1 MKTTYKNLILNAP
14 FGYLSI
20 KAQLSNKGDII
31 DFKILESNT
40 KFQKTINMDENT
52 LFQKKLSS
60 LSPDFFEKIFIF
72 AKEIALNGGQAET
85 EYFCPKILKHYR
97 VQIFSQEK
105 YIVNFTFIDISKI
118 KIAESKIIK
127 NHVNYEKLLES
138 SHVGILVIQKDR
150 FIYANPIAQTITEH
164 TMDELLHKKI
174 NELIITEEK
183 EFDEYFD
190 EKKVE
195 YVKPYF
201 VGVKVRDNKTKWL
214 EISAT
219 DIEWNQKKSVLL
231 FLTDI
236 TKKKESEDALIKSE
250 HRKNSIIKSMDDTL
264 IILDLNLVFKEFYTP
279 NIKKLFMNPGDF
291 LGKSFTKINF
301 PKPAFSILYKALLEI
316 IKTKE
321 PQNVEYFLK
330 AENNIIWFNA
340 SITLVEDTNTEILV
354 VIRNINKI
362 KEIEKEIYLERD
374 LFSKG
379 PVATFLWKNCP
390 NWPIVRVSENIKAIL
405 GYDNKELVGKEYNS
419 LIHPEDLEKVNLEV
433 FKNIDKNINSFEQS
447 YRLRNAD
454 GKYRWFYDFTKVIR
468 DKNNQ
473 VIEIRG
479 YIFNQ
484 NHMKDIEF
492 QLEKERKR
500 LENIIDSNNIGTWEW
515 NVQTG
520 ETIFNERWAE
530 IVGYTLDELKPIN
543 IDTWLKLIHP
553 EDVEKSTNTLNA
565 HFRGESNQ
573 YECEVRMKH
582 KKGNWVW
589 VLDKGKVLSFTPKGE
604 ALIMFG
610 THTDITERKAFERK
624 IIEISIRDPLTNIY
638 NRRHIFSRLN
648 EIKAKYERD
657 RVDFSIA
664 ILDIDYFKRVND
676 NFGHLAGDFVLQ
688 EFTKVL
694 SKNIRPFDLLGRFGG
709 EEFIIIM
716 LNCKKDTAS
725 LRIEDILKIIRNTN
739 FIYKNQ
745 RINFTFSAGISDS
758 SDREFENLS
767 LDRLIDNS
775 DKKLYLAKHLGRNR
789 VVTELNED

>member
-1 MKTTYKNLILNAP
+1 MENTYKKLILNAP

-31 DFKILESNT
+31 DFKVIEANL
-40 KFQKTINMDENT
+40 KFQEIINMDQKA

-60 LSPDFFEKIFIF
+60 LSQDFFEKIFNLS
-72 AKEIALNGGQAET
+72 KDIALNGGQAET
-85 EYFCPKILKHYR
+85 EYFWPKCLKYYR
-97 VQIFSQEK
+97 IQIFSEEK

-118 KIAESKIIK
+118 KIAENTLIK
-127 NHVNYEKLLES
+127 NHINYEKLLES
-138 SHVGILVIQKDR
+138 SHVGVLVIQKDR

-201 VGVKVRDNKTKWL
+201 VGLKVRDNKTKWL

-362 KEIEKEIYLERD
+362 KEIE
-374 LFSKG
+374 
-379 PVATFLWKNCP
+379 
-390 NWPIVRVSENIKAIL
+390 
-405 GYDNKELVGKEYNS
+405 
-419 LIHPEDLEKVNLEV
+419 
-433 FKNIDKNINSFEQS
+433 
-447 YRLRNAD
+447 
-454 GKYRWFYDFTKVIR
+454 
-468 DKNNQ
+468 
-473 VIEIRG
+473 
-479 YIFNQ
+479 
-484 NHMKDIEF
+484 F

-543 IDTWLKLIHP
+543 IDTWLKFIHP

-589 VLDKGKVLSFTPKGE
+589 VLDKGKALSFTPKGE

-610 THTDITERKAFERK
+610 THTDITERKAFERE

-657 RVDFSIA
+657 KMDFSIA

-676 NFGHLAGDFVLQ
+676 NCGHLAGDFVLQ
-688 EFTKVL
+688 EFTKIIG
-694 SKNIRPFDLLGRFGG
+694 KNIRPFDLLGRFGG

-716 LNCKKDTAS
+716 LNCQKDTAS

-739 FIYKNQ
+739 FIYRNQ

-758 SDREFENLS
+758 CDKEFENLN
-767 LDRLIDNS
+767 LDRFIDS
-775 DKKLYLAKHLGRNR
+775 ADKKLYLAKKLGRNR
-789 VVTELNED
+789 IVIELEE

>member
-1 MKTTYKNLILNAP
+1 MENTYKKLILNAP

-31 DFKILESNT
+31 DFKVIEANL
-40 KFQKTINMDENT
+40 KFQEIINMDQKA

-60 LSPDFFEKIFIF
+60 LSQDFFEKIFNLS
-72 AKEIALNGGQAET
+72 KDIALNGGQAET
-85 EYFCPKILKHYR
+85 EYFWPKCLKYYR
-97 VQIFSQEK
+97 IQIFSEEK

-118 KIAESKIIK
+118 KIAENTLIK
-127 NHVNYEKLLES
+127 NHINYEKLLES

-201 VGVKVRDNKTKWL
+201 VGLKVRDNKTKWL

-362 KEIEKEIYLERD
+362 KEIE
-374 LFSKG
+374 
-379 PVATFLWKNCP
+379 
-390 NWPIVRVSENIKAIL
+390 
-405 GYDNKELVGKEYNS
+405 
-419 LIHPEDLEKVNLEV
+419 
-433 FKNIDKNINSFEQS
+433 
-447 YRLRNAD
+447 
-454 GKYRWFYDFTKVIR
+454 
-468 DKNNQ
+468 
-473 VIEIRG
+473 
-479 YIFNQ
+479 
-484 NHMKDIEF
+484 F

-543 IDTWLKLIHP
+543 IDTWLKFIHP

-589 VLDKGKVLSFTPKGE
+589 VLDKGKALSFTPKGE

-610 THTDITERKAFERK
+610 THTDITERKAFERE

-657 RVDFSIA
+657 KMDFSIA

-676 NFGHLAGDFVLQ
+676 NCGHLAGDFVLQ
-688 EFTKVL
+688 EFTKIIG
-694 SKNIRPFDLLGRFGG
+694 KNIRPFDLLGRFGG

-716 LNCKKDTAS
+716 LNCQKDTAS

-739 FIYKNQ
+739 FIYRNQ

-758 SDREFENLS
+758 CDKEFENLN
-767 LDRLIDNS
+767 LDRLIDS
-775 DKKLYLAKHLGRNR
+775 ADKKLYLAKKLGRNR
-789 VVTELNED
+789 IVIELEE

>member
-1 MKTTYKNLILNAP
+1 MENTYKKLILNAP

-31 DFKILESNT
+31 DFKVIEANL
-40 KFQKTINMDENT
+40 KFQKTINMDQKA

-60 LSPDFFEKIFIF
+60 LSQDFFEKIFNLS
-72 AKEIALNGGQAET
+72 KDIALNGGQAET
-85 EYFCPKILKHYR
+85 EYFWPKFLKYYR
-97 VQIFSQEK
+97 IQIFSEEK

-118 KIAESKIIK
+118 KIAENTLIK
-127 NHVNYEKLLES
+127 NHINYEKLLES

-201 VGVKVRDNKTKWL
+201 VGLKVRDNKTKWL

-354 VIRNINKI
+354 VIRNINKF
-362 KEIEKEIYLERD
+362 KE
-374 LFSKG
+374 
-379 PVATFLWKNCP
+379 
-390 NWPIVRVSENIKAIL
+390 
-405 GYDNKELVGKEYNS
+405 
-419 LIHPEDLEKVNLEV
+419 
-433 FKNIDKNINSFEQS
+433 
-447 YRLRNAD
+447 
-454 GKYRWFYDFTKVIR
+454 
-468 DKNNQ
+468 
-473 VIEIRG
+473 
-479 YIFNQ
+479 
-484 NHMKDIEF
+484 IEF

-589 VLDKGKVLSFTPKGE
+589 VLDKGKALSFTPKGE

-610 THTDITERKAFERK
+610 THTDITERKAFERE

-657 RVDFSIA
+657 KMDFSIA

-688 EFTKVL
+688 EFTKIL
-694 SKNIRPFDLLGRFGG
+694 GKNIRPFDLLGRFGG

-716 LNCKKDTAS
+716 LNCQKDTAS

-739 FIYKNQ
+739 FIYRNQ

-758 SDREFENLS
+758 CDKEFENLN
-767 LDRLIDNS
+767 LDRLIDS
-775 DKKLYLAKHLGRNR
+775 ADKKLYLAKKLGRNR
-789 VVTELNED
+789 IVIELEE

>member
-1 MKTTYKNLILNAP
+1 MKNTYKKLILNAP

-31 DFKILESNT
+31 DFKVIEANL
-40 KFQKTINMDENT
+40 KFQETINMDQKA

-60 LSPDFFEKIFIF
+60 LSQDFFEKIFNLS
-72 AKEIALNGGQAET
+72 KDIALNGGQAET
-85 EYFCPKILKHYR
+85 EYFWPKFLKYYR
-97 VQIFSQEK
+97 IQIFSEEK

-118 KIAESKIIK
+118 KIAENTLIK
-127 NHVNYEKLLES
+127 NHINYEKLLES
-138 SHVGILVIQKDR
+138 SHVGVLVIQKDR

-201 VGVKVRDNKTKWL
+201 VGLKVRDNKTKWL

-340 SITLVEDTNTEILV
+340 SITLIEDTNTEILV

-362 KEIEKEIYLERD
+362 KE
-374 LFSKG
+374 
-379 PVATFLWKNCP
+379 
-390 NWPIVRVSENIKAIL
+390 
-405 GYDNKELVGKEYNS
+405 
-419 LIHPEDLEKVNLEV
+419 
-433 FKNIDKNINSFEQS
+433 
-447 YRLRNAD
+447 
-454 GKYRWFYDFTKVIR
+454 
-468 DKNNQ
+468 
-473 VIEIRG
+473 
-479 YIFNQ
+479 
-484 NHMKDIEF
+484 IEF

-589 VLDKGKVLSFTPKGE
+589 VLDKGKALSFTPKGE

-610 THTDITERKAFERK
+610 THTDITERKAFERE

-657 RVDFSIA
+657 KMDFSIA

-688 EFTKVL
+688 EFTKIL
-694 SKNIRPFDLLGRFGG
+694 GKNIRPFDLLGRFGG

-716 LNCKKDTAS
+716 LNCQKDTAS

-739 FIYKNQ
+739 FIYRNQ

-758 SDREFENLS
+758 CDKEFENLN
-767 LDRLIDNS
+767 LDRLIDS
-775 DKKLYLAKHLGRNR
+775 ADKKLYLAKKLGRNR
-789 VVTELNED
+789 IVIELEE

>member
-1 MKTTYKNLILNAP
+1 MKNTYKKLILNAP

-31 DFKILESNT
+31 DFKVIEANL
-40 KFQKTINMDENT
+40 KFQKTINMDQKA

-60 LSPDFFEKIFIF
+60 LSQDFFEKIFNLS
-72 AKEIALNGGQAET
+72 KDIALNGGQAET
-85 EYFCPKILKHYR
+85 EYLWPKFLKYYR
-97 VQIFSQEK
+97 IQIFSEEK

-118 KIAESKIIK
+118 KIAENTLIK
-127 NHVNYEKLLES
+127 NHINYEKLLES

-201 VGVKVRDNKTKWL
+201 LGLKVRDNKTKWL

-279 NIKKLFMNPGDF
+279 NIKKLFMNPSDF

-354 VIRNINKI
+354 VIRNINKF
-362 KEIEKEIYLERD
+362 KE
-374 LFSKG
+374 
-379 PVATFLWKNCP
+379 
-390 NWPIVRVSENIKAIL
+390 
-405 GYDNKELVGKEYNS
+405 
-419 LIHPEDLEKVNLEV
+419 
-433 FKNIDKNINSFEQS
+433 
-447 YRLRNAD
+447 
-454 GKYRWFYDFTKVIR
+454 
-468 DKNNQ
+468 
-473 VIEIRG
+473 
-479 YIFNQ
+479 
-484 NHMKDIEF
+484 IEF

-520 ETIFNERWAE
+520 ESIFNERWAE

-589 VLDKGKVLSFTPKGE
+589 VLDKGKALSFTPKGE

-657 RVDFSIA
+657 KMNFSIA

-688 EFTKVL
+688 EFTKIL
-694 SKNIRPFDLLGRFGG
+694 GKNIRPFDLLGRFGG

-716 LNCKKDTAS
+716 LNCQKDTAS

-739 FIYKNQ
+739 FIYRNQ

-758 SDREFENLS
+758 CDKEFENLN
-767 LDRLIDNS
+767 LDRLIDS
-775 DKKLYLAKHLGRNR
+775 ADKKLYLAKKLGRNR
-789 VVTELNED
+789 IVIELEE

>member
-1 MKTTYKNLILNAP
+1 MENTYKKLILNAP

-31 DFKILESNT
+31 DFKVIEANL
-40 KFQKTINMDENT
+40 KFQEIINMDQKA

-60 LSPDFFEKIFIF
+60 LSQDFFEKIFNLS
-72 AKEIALNGGQAET
+72 KDIALNGGQAET
-85 EYFCPKILKHYR
+85 EYFWPKFLKYYR
-97 VQIFSQEK
+97 IQIFSEEK

-118 KIAESKIIK
+118 KIAENTLIK
-127 NHVNYEKLLES
+127 NHINYEKLLES
-138 SHVGILVIQKDR
+138 SHVGVLVIQKDR

-201 VGVKVRDNKTKWL
+201 VGLKVRDNKTKWL

-354 VIRNINKI
+354 VIRNINKF
-362 KEIEKEIYLERD
+362 KE
-374 LFSKG
+374 
-379 PVATFLWKNCP
+379 
-390 NWPIVRVSENIKAIL
+390 
-405 GYDNKELVGKEYNS
+405 
-419 LIHPEDLEKVNLEV
+419 
-433 FKNIDKNINSFEQS
+433 
-447 YRLRNAD
+447 
-454 GKYRWFYDFTKVIR
+454 
-468 DKNNQ
+468 
-473 VIEIRG
+473 
-479 YIFNQ
+479 
-484 NHMKDIEF
+484 IEF

-589 VLDKGKVLSFTPKGE
+589 VLDKGKALSFTPKGE

-648 EIKAKYERD
+648 EIKAKYERNKM
-657 RVDFSIA
+657 DFSIA

-688 EFTKVL
+688 EFTKIL
-694 SKNIRPFDLLGRFGG
+694 DKNIRLFDLLGRFGG

-716 LNCKKDTAS
+716 LNCQKDTAS

-739 FIYKNQ
+739 FIYRNQ

-758 SDREFENLS
+758 CDKEFENLN
-767 LDRLIDNS
+767 LDGLIDS
-775 DKKLYLAKHLGRNR
+775 ADKKLYLAKKLGRNR
-789 VVTELNED
+789 IVIELEE

>member
-1 MKTTYKNLILNAP
+1 MENTYKKLILNAP

-31 DFKILESNT
+31 DFKVIEANL
-40 KFQKTINMDENT
+40 KFQKTINMDQKA

-60 LSPDFFEKIFIF
+60 LSQDFFEKIFNLS
-72 AKEIALNGGQAET
+72 KDIALNGGQAET
-85 EYFCPKILKHYR
+85 EYFWPKFLKYYR
-97 VQIFSQEK
+97 IQIFSEEK

-118 KIAESKIIK
+118 KIAENTLIK
-127 NHVNYEKLLES
+127 NHINYEKLLES

-201 VGVKVRDNKTKWL
+201 VGLKVRDNKTKWL

-362 KEIEKEIYLERD
+362 KEIE
-374 LFSKG
+374 
-379 PVATFLWKNCP
+379 
-390 NWPIVRVSENIKAIL
+390 
-405 GYDNKELVGKEYNS
+405 
-419 LIHPEDLEKVNLEV
+419 
-433 FKNIDKNINSFEQS
+433 
-447 YRLRNAD
+447 
-454 GKYRWFYDFTKVIR
+454 
-468 DKNNQ
+468 
-473 VIEIRG
+473 
-479 YIFNQ
+479 
-484 NHMKDIEF
+484 F

-589 VLDKGKVLSFTPKGE
+589 VLDKGKALSFTPKGE

-610 THTDITERKAFERK
+610 THTDITERKAFERE

-657 RVDFSIA
+657 KMNFSIA

-688 EFTKVL
+688 EFTKIL
-694 SKNIRPFDLLGRFGG
+694 GKNIRPFDLLGRFGG

-716 LNCKKDTAS
+716 LNCQKDTAS

-739 FIYKNQ
+739 FIYRNQ

-758 SDREFENLS
+758 CDKNFENLN
-767 LDRLIDNS
+767 LDRLIDS
-775 DKKLYLAKHLGRNR
+775 ADKKLYLAKKLGRNR
-789 VVTELNED
+789 IVIELEE

>member
-1 MKTTYKNLILNAP
+1 MENTYKKLILNAP

-31 DFKILESNT
+31 DFKVIEANL
-40 KFQKTINMDENT
+40 KFQKTINMDQKA

-60 LSPDFFEKIFIF
+60 LSQDFFEKIFNLS
-72 AKEIALNGGQAET
+72 KDIALNGGQAET
-85 EYFCPKILKHYR
+85 EYFWPKFLKYYR
-97 VQIFSQEK
+97 IQIFSEEK

-118 KIAESKIIK
+118 KIAENTLIK
-127 NHVNYEKLLES
+127 NHINYEKLLES
-138 SHVGILVIQKDR
+138 SHVGVLVIQKDR

-201 VGVKVRDNKTKWL
+201 VGLKVRDNKTKWL

-354 VIRNINKI
+354 VIRNINKF
-362 KEIEKEIYLERD
+362 KE
-374 LFSKG
+374 
-379 PVATFLWKNCP
+379 
-390 NWPIVRVSENIKAIL
+390 
-405 GYDNKELVGKEYNS
+405 
-419 LIHPEDLEKVNLEV
+419 
-433 FKNIDKNINSFEQS
+433 
-447 YRLRNAD
+447 
-454 GKYRWFYDFTKVIR
+454 
-468 DKNNQ
+468 
-473 VIEIRG
+473 
-479 YIFNQ
+479 
-484 NHMKDIEF
+484 IEF

-657 RVDFSIA
+657 KMDFSIA

-688 EFTKVL
+688 EFTKIIG
-694 SKNIRPFDLLGRFGG
+694 KNIRPFDLLGRFGG

-716 LNCKKDTAS
+716 LNCQKDTAS

-739 FIYKNQ
+739 FIYRNQ

-758 SDREFENLS
+758 CDKEFENLN
-767 LDRLIDNS
+767 LDRLIDS
-775 DKKLYLAKHLGRNR
+775 ADKKLYLAKKLGRNR
-789 VVTELNED
+789 IVIELEE

>member
-1 MKTTYKNLILNAP
+1 MKNTYKKLILNAP

-31 DFKILESNT
+31 DFKVIEANL
-40 KFQKTINMDENT
+40 KFQETINMDQKA

-60 LSPDFFEKIFIF
+60 LSQDFFEKIFNLS
-72 AKEIALNGGQAET
+72 KDIALNGGQAET
-85 EYFCPKILKHYR
+85 EYFWPKFLKYYR
-97 VQIFSQEK
+97 IQIFSEEK

-118 KIAESKIIK
+118 KIAENTLIK
-127 NHVNYEKLLES
+127 NHINYEKLLES
-138 SHVGILVIQKDR
+138 SHVGVLVIQKDR

-201 VGVKVRDNKTKWL
+201 VGLKVRDNKTKWL

-340 SITLVEDTNTEILV
+340 SITLIEDTNTEILV

-362 KEIEKEIYLERD
+362 KE
-374 LFSKG
+374 
-379 PVATFLWKNCP
+379 
-390 NWPIVRVSENIKAIL
+390 
-405 GYDNKELVGKEYNS
+405 
-419 LIHPEDLEKVNLEV
+419 
-433 FKNIDKNINSFEQS
+433 
-447 YRLRNAD
+447 
-454 GKYRWFYDFTKVIR
+454 
-468 DKNNQ
+468 
-473 VIEIRG
+473 
-479 YIFNQ
+479 
-484 NHMKDIEF
+484 IEF

-589 VLDKGKVLSFTPKGE
+589 VLDKGKALSFTPKGE

-610 THTDITERKAFERK
+610 THTDITERKAFERE

-657 RVDFSIA
+657 KMDFSIA

-688 EFTKVL
+688 EFTKIL
-694 SKNIRPFDLLGRFGG
+694 GKNIRPFDLLGRFGG

-716 LNCKKDTAS
+716 LNCQKDTAS

-739 FIYKNQ
+739 FIYRNQ
-745 RINFTFSAGISDS
+745 RINFTFSAGISDNC
-758 SDREFENLS
+758 DKEFENLN
-767 LDRLIDNS
+767 LDRLIDS
-775 DKKLYLAKHLGRNR
+775 ADKKLYLAKKLGRNR
-789 VVTELNED
+789 IVIELEE

>member
-1 MKTTYKNLILNAP
+1 MENIYKNLILNAP

-20 KAQLSNKGDII
+20 KAQLTNKGDII
-31 DFKILESNT
+31 DFKILEFNT
-40 KFQKTINMDENT
+40 KFQKTINIDENS
-52 LFQKKLSS
+52 LSQKKLSS
-60 LSPDFFEKIFIF
+60 LSPDFFEKIFIIS
-72 AKEIALNGGQAET
+72 KEIALNGGQVEI

-97 VQIFSQEK
+97 VQVFSQEK
-105 YIVNFTFIDISKI
+105 YIVHFTFIDISKI
-118 KIAESKIIK
+118 KIAEKKIIK

-138 SHVGILVIQKDR
+138 SHVGILVIQKDK
-150 FIYANPIAQTITEH
+150 FIYANPIAQIITEH
-164 TMDELLHKKI
+164 TMDELLHKNI
-174 NELIITEEK
+174 NELIITEER

-190 EKKVE
+190 EKKVD

-201 VGVKVRDNKTKWL
+201 VSVKTKNNKTKWL

-236 TKKKESEDALIKSE
+236 TKKKESEDALIESE
-250 HRKNSIIKSMDDTL
+250 HRKNSIINSMNNTL
-264 IILDLNLVFKEFYTP
+264 LILDMNLVFKEFYTP
-279 NIKKLFMNPGDF
+279 NTSNLLMAPDEFI
-291 LGKSFTKINF
+291 GKCFTKINF
-301 PKPAFSILYKALLEI
+301 PNPAFSIIYKALLEI

-330 AENNIIWFNA
+330 IGNDTQWFNA
-340 SITLVEDTNTEILV
+340 SITVVEDNCNEILI
-354 VIRNINKI
+354 VIRNITKI

-379 PVATFLWKNCP
+379 PVATFLWKNSP
-390 NWPIVRVSENIKAIL
+390 NWPILRVSENIKTIL
-405 GYDNKELVGKEYNS
+405 GYENKDLINKEYNS
-419 LIHPEDLEKVNLEV
+419 LIHPEDLERTNNEV
-433 FKNIDKNINSFEQS
+433 FKNINENINSFEQS
-447 YRLRNAD
+447 YRLKNVD
-454 GKYRWFYDFTKVIR
+454 GKYNWFYDFTKIIR

-484 NHMKDIEF
+484 NHIKDIEF

-500 LENIIDSNNIGTWEW
+500 LENIIDSNSIGTWEW

-530 IVGYTLDELKPIN
+530 IVGYTLDELKPIS
-543 IDTWLKLIHP
+543 IDTWIKLVHP
-553 EDVEKSTNTLNA
+553 DDVEKSTSALNA

-582 KKGNWVW
+582 KNGHWVW
-589 VLDKGKVLSFTPKGE
+589 VLDKGKVLNFTPEGK
-604 ALIMFG
+604 AHIMFG

-624 IIEISIRDPLTNIY
+624 IIEVSIRDPLTNIY

-657 RVDFSIA
+657 KIDFSIA
-664 ILDIDYFKRVND
+664 ILDIDYFKKVND

-688 EFTKVL
+688 EFTKIL
-694 SKNIRPFDLLGRFGG
+694 GKNIRPFDLLGRFGG

-725 LRIEDILKIIRNTN
+725 LRIEDILKIIRSTN

-767 LDRLIDNS
+767 LDRLIDNA
-775 DKKLYLAKHLGRNR
+775 DKKLYLAKKLGRNR
-789 VVTELNED
+789 IITELEE

>member
-1 MKTTYKNLILNAP
+1 MENTYKKLILNAP

-31 DFKILESNT
+31 DFKVIEANL
-40 KFQKTINMDENT
+40 KFQEIINMDQKA

-60 LSPDFFEKIFIF
+60 LSQDFFEKIFNLS
-72 AKEIALNGGQAET
+72 KDIALNGGQAET
-85 EYFCPKILKHYR
+85 EYFWPKCLKYYR
-97 VQIFSQEK
+97 IQIFSEEK

-118 KIAESKIIK
+118 KIAENTLIK
-127 NHVNYEKLLES
+127 NHINYEKLLES

-201 VGVKVRDNKTKWL
+201 LGLKVRDNKTKWL

-362 KEIEKEIYLERD
+362 KEIE
-374 LFSKG
+374 
-379 PVATFLWKNCP
+379 
-390 NWPIVRVSENIKAIL
+390 
-405 GYDNKELVGKEYNS
+405 
-419 LIHPEDLEKVNLEV
+419 
-433 FKNIDKNINSFEQS
+433 
-447 YRLRNAD
+447 
-454 GKYRWFYDFTKVIR
+454 
-468 DKNNQ
+468 
-473 VIEIRG
+473 
-479 YIFNQ
+479 
-484 NHMKDIEF
+484 F

-543 IDTWLKLIHP
+543 IDTWLKFIHP

-589 VLDKGKVLSFTPKGE
+589 VLDKGKALSFTPKGE

-610 THTDITERKAFERK
+610 THTDITERKAFERE

-657 RVDFSIA
+657 KMDFSIA

-688 EFTKVL
+688 EFTKIIG
-694 SKNIRPFDLLGRFGG
+694 KNIRPFDLLGRFGG

-716 LNCKKDTAS
+716 LNCQKDTAS

-739 FIYKNQ
+739 FIYRNQ

-758 SDREFENLS
+758 CDKEFENLN
-767 LDRLIDNS
+767 LDRLIDS
-775 DKKLYLAKHLGRNR
+775 ADKKLYLAKKLGRNR
-789 VVTELNED
+789 IVIELEE

>member
-1 MKTTYKNLILNAP
+1 MKY
-14 FGYLSI
+14 
-20 KAQLSNKGDII
+20 
-31 DFKILESNT
+31 
-40 KFQKTINMDENT
+40 
-52 LFQKKLSS
+52 
-60 LSPDFFEKIFIF
+60 
-72 AKEIALNGGQAET
+72 
-85 EYFCPKILKHYR
+85 YR
-97 VQIFSQEK
+97 IQIFSEEK

-118 KIAESKIIK
+118 KIAENTLIK
-127 NHVNYEKLLES
+127 NHINYEKLLES
-138 SHVGILVIQKDR
+138 SHVGVLVIQKDR

-201 VGVKVRDNKTKWL
+201 VGLKVRDNKTKWL

-362 KEIEKEIYLERD
+362 KEIE
-374 LFSKG
+374 
-379 PVATFLWKNCP
+379 
-390 NWPIVRVSENIKAIL
+390 
-405 GYDNKELVGKEYNS
+405 
-419 LIHPEDLEKVNLEV
+419 
-433 FKNIDKNINSFEQS
+433 
-447 YRLRNAD
+447 
-454 GKYRWFYDFTKVIR
+454 
-468 DKNNQ
+468 
-473 VIEIRG
+473 
-479 YIFNQ
+479 
-484 NHMKDIEF
+484 F

-589 VLDKGKVLSFTPKGE
+589 VLDKGKALSFTPKGE

-610 THTDITERKAFERK
+610 THTDITERKAFERE

-657 RVDFSIA
+657 KMDFSIA

-688 EFTKVL
+688 EFTKIL
-694 SKNIRPFDLLGRFGG
+694 GKNIRPFDLLGRFGG

-716 LNCKKDTAS
+716 LNCQKDTAS

-739 FIYKNQ
+739 FIYRNQ

-758 SDREFENLS
+758 CDKEFENLN
-767 LDRLIDNS
+767 LDRLIDS
-775 DKKLYLAKHLGRNR
+775 ADKKLYLAKKLGRNR
-789 VVTELNED
+789 IVIELEE

>member
-1 MKTTYKNLILNAP
+1 MKNTYKKLILNAP

-31 DFKILESNT
+31 DFKVIEANL
-40 KFQKTINMDENT
+40 KFQETINMDQKA

-60 LSPDFFEKIFIF
+60 LSQDFFEKIFNLS
-72 AKEIALNGGQAET
+72 KDIALNGGQAET
-85 EYFCPKILKHYR
+85 EYFWPKFLKYYR
-97 VQIFSQEK
+97 IQIFSEEK

-118 KIAESKIIK
+118 KIAENTLIK
-127 NHVNYEKLLES
+127 NHINYEKLLES

-201 VGVKVRDNKTKWL
+201 LGLKVRDNKTKWL

-279 NIKKLFMNPGDF
+279 NIKKLFMNPSDF

-354 VIRNINKI
+354 VIRNINKF
-362 KEIEKEIYLERD
+362 KE
-374 LFSKG
+374 
-379 PVATFLWKNCP
+379 
-390 NWPIVRVSENIKAIL
+390 
-405 GYDNKELVGKEYNS
+405 
-419 LIHPEDLEKVNLEV
+419 
-433 FKNIDKNINSFEQS
+433 
-447 YRLRNAD
+447 
-454 GKYRWFYDFTKVIR
+454 
-468 DKNNQ
+468 
-473 VIEIRG
+473 
-479 YIFNQ
+479 
-484 NHMKDIEF
+484 IEF

-589 VLDKGKVLSFTPKGE
+589 VLDKGKALSFTPKGE

-610 THTDITERKAFERK
+610 THTDITERKAFERE

-648 EIKAKYERD
+648 EIKAKYERNKM
-657 RVDFSIA
+657 DFSIA

-688 EFTKVL
+688 EFTKIL
-694 SKNIRPFDLLGRFGG
+694 DKNIRLFDLLGRFGG

-716 LNCKKDTAS
+716 LNCQKDTAS

-739 FIYKNQ
+739 FIYRNQ

-758 SDREFENLS
+758 CDKEFENLN
-767 LDRLIDNS
+767 LDRLIDS
-775 DKKLYLAKHLGRNR
+775 ADKKLYLAKKLGRNR
-789 VVTELNED
+789 IVIELEE

>member
-1 MKTTYKNLILNAP
+1 MKNTYKKLILNAP

-31 DFKILESNT
+31 DFKIIEANL
-40 KFQKTINMDENT
+40 KFQKTINMDQKA

-60 LSPDFFEKIFIF
+60 LSQDFFEKIFNLS
-72 AKEIALNGGQAET
+72 KDIALNGGQAET
-85 EYFCPKILKHYR
+85 EYFWPKCLKYYR
-97 VQIFSQEK
+97 IQIFSEEK

-118 KIAESKIIK
+118 KIAENTLIK
-127 NHVNYEKLLES
+127 NHINYEKLLES
-138 SHVGILVIQKDR
+138 SHVGVLVIQKDR

-201 VGVKVRDNKTKWL
+201 LGLKVRDNKTKWL

-279 NIKKLFMNPGDF
+279 NIKKLFMNPSDF

-354 VIRNINKI
+354 VIRNINKF
-362 KEIEKEIYLERD
+362 KE
-374 LFSKG
+374 
-379 PVATFLWKNCP
+379 
-390 NWPIVRVSENIKAIL
+390 
-405 GYDNKELVGKEYNS
+405 
-419 LIHPEDLEKVNLEV
+419 
-433 FKNIDKNINSFEQS
+433 
-447 YRLRNAD
+447 
-454 GKYRWFYDFTKVIR
+454 
-468 DKNNQ
+468 
-473 VIEIRG
+473 
-479 YIFNQ
+479 
-484 NHMKDIEF
+484 IEF

-520 ETIFNERWAE
+520 ESIFNERWAE

-589 VLDKGKVLSFTPKGE
+589 VLDKGKALSFTPKGE

-610 THTDITERKAFERK
+610 THTDITERKAFERE

-648 EIKAKYERD
+648 EIKAKYERNKM
-657 RVDFSIA
+657 DFSIA

-688 EFTKVL
+688 EFTKIL
-694 SKNIRPFDLLGRFGG
+694 GKNIRLFDLLGRFGG

-716 LNCKKDTAS
+716 LNCQKDTAS

-739 FIYKNQ
+739 FIYRNQ

-758 SDREFENLS
+758 CDKEFENLN
-767 LDRLIDNS
+767 LDGLIDS
-775 DKKLYLAKHLGRNR
+775 ADKKLYLAKKLGRNR
-789 VVTELNED
+789 IVIELEE

>member
-1 MKTTYKNLILNAP
+1 MENTYKKLILNAP

-31 DFKILESNT
+31 DFKVIEANL
-40 KFQKTINMDENT
+40 KFQEIINMDQKA

-60 LSPDFFEKIFIF
+60 LSQDFFEKIFNLS
-72 AKEIALNGGQAET
+72 KDIALNGGQAET
-85 EYFCPKILKHYR
+85 EYFWPKCLKYYR
-97 VQIFSQEK
+97 IQIFSEEK

-118 KIAESKIIK
+118 KIAENTLIK
-127 NHVNYEKLLES
+127 NHINYEKLLES
-138 SHVGILVIQKDR
+138 SHVGVLVIQKDR

-201 VGVKVRDNKTKWL
+201 VGLKVRDNKTKWL

-279 NIKKLFMNPGDF
+279 NIKKLFMNPSDF

-362 KEIEKEIYLERD
+362 KEIE
-374 LFSKG
+374 
-379 PVATFLWKNCP
+379 
-390 NWPIVRVSENIKAIL
+390 
-405 GYDNKELVGKEYNS
+405 
-419 LIHPEDLEKVNLEV
+419 
-433 FKNIDKNINSFEQS
+433 
-447 YRLRNAD
+447 
-454 GKYRWFYDFTKVIR
+454 
-468 DKNNQ
+468 
-473 VIEIRG
+473 
-479 YIFNQ
+479 
-484 NHMKDIEF
+484 F

-543 IDTWLKLIHP
+543 IDTWLKFIHP

-610 THTDITERKAFERK
+610 THTDITERKAFERE

-657 RVDFSIA
+657 KMDFSIA

-676 NFGHLAGDFVLQ
+676 NCGHLAGDFVLQ
-688 EFTKVL
+688 EFTKIIG
-694 SKNIRPFDLLGRFGG
+694 KNIRPFDLLGRFGG

-716 LNCKKDTAS
+716 LNCQKDTAS

-739 FIYKNQ
+739 FIYRNQ

-758 SDREFENLS
+758 CDKEFENLN
-767 LDRLIDNS
+767 LDRFIDS
-775 DKKLYLAKHLGRNR
+775 ADKKLYLAKKLGRNR
-789 VVTELNED
+789 IVIELEE

>member
-1 MKTTYKNLILNAP
+1 MENTYKKLILNAP

-31 DFKILESNT
+31 DFKVIEANL
-40 KFQKTINMDENT
+40 KFQEIINMDQKA

-60 LSPDFFEKIFIF
+60 LSQDFFEKIFNLS
-72 AKEIALNGGQAET
+72 KDIALNGGQAET
-85 EYFCPKILKHYR
+85 EYFWPKFLKYYR
-97 VQIFSQEK
+97 IQIFSEEK

-118 KIAESKIIK
+118 KIAENTLIK
-127 NHVNYEKLLES
+127 NHINYEKLLES
-138 SHVGILVIQKDR
+138 SHVGVLVIQKDR

-201 VGVKVRDNKTKWL
+201 VGLKVRDNKTKWL

-354 VIRNINKI
+354 VIRNINKF
-362 KEIEKEIYLERD
+362 KE
-374 LFSKG
+374 
-379 PVATFLWKNCP
+379 
-390 NWPIVRVSENIKAIL
+390 
-405 GYDNKELVGKEYNS
+405 
-419 LIHPEDLEKVNLEV
+419 
-433 FKNIDKNINSFEQS
+433 
-447 YRLRNAD
+447 
-454 GKYRWFYDFTKVIR
+454 
-468 DKNNQ
+468 
-473 VIEIRG
+473 
-479 YIFNQ
+479 
-484 NHMKDIEF
+484 IEF

-543 IDTWLKLIHP
+543 IDTWLKFIHP

-648 EIKAKYERD
+648 EIKAKYERNKM
-657 RVDFSIA
+657 DFSIA

-688 EFTKVL
+688 EFTKIL
-694 SKNIRPFDLLGRFGG
+694 DKNIRLFDLLGRFGG

-716 LNCKKDTAS
+716 LNCQKDTAS

-739 FIYKNQ
+739 FIYRNQ

-758 SDREFENLS
+758 CDKEFENLN
-767 LDRLIDNS
+767 LDGLIDS
-775 DKKLYLAKHLGRNR
+775 ADKKLYLAKKLGRNR
-789 VVTELNED
+789 IVIELEE

>member
-1 MKTTYKNLILNAP
+1 MKNTYKKLILNAP

-31 DFKILESNT
+31 DFKVIEANL
-40 KFQKTINMDENT
+40 KFQKTINMDQKA

-60 LSPDFFEKIFIF
+60 LSQDFFEKIFNLS
-72 AKEIALNGGQAET
+72 KDIALNGGQAET
-85 EYFCPKILKHYR
+85 EYFWPKFLKYYR
-97 VQIFSQEK
+97 IQIFSEEK

-118 KIAESKIIK
+118 KIAENTLIK
-127 NHVNYEKLLES
+127 NHINYEKLLES
-138 SHVGILVIQKDR
+138 SHVGVLVIQKDR

-201 VGVKVRDNKTKWL
+201 VGLKVRDNKTKWL

-279 NIKKLFMNPGDF
+279 NIKKLFMNPSDF

-354 VIRNINKI
+354 VIRNINKF
-362 KEIEKEIYLERD
+362 KE
-374 LFSKG
+374 
-379 PVATFLWKNCP
+379 
-390 NWPIVRVSENIKAIL
+390 
-405 GYDNKELVGKEYNS
+405 
-419 LIHPEDLEKVNLEV
+419 
-433 FKNIDKNINSFEQS
+433 
-447 YRLRNAD
+447 
-454 GKYRWFYDFTKVIR
+454 
-468 DKNNQ
+468 
-473 VIEIRG
+473 
-479 YIFNQ
+479 
-484 NHMKDIEF
+484 IEF

-520 ETIFNERWAE
+520 ESIFNERWAE

-648 EIKAKYERD
+648 EIKAKYERNKM
-657 RVDFSIA
+657 DFSIA

-688 EFTKVL
+688 EFTKIL
-694 SKNIRPFDLLGRFGG
+694 DKNIRLFDLLGRFGG

-716 LNCKKDTAS
+716 LNCQKDTAS

-739 FIYKNQ
+739 FIYRNQ

-758 SDREFENLS
+758 CDKEFENLN
-767 LDRLIDNS
+767 LDRLIDS
-775 DKKLYLAKHLGRNR
+775 ADKKLYLAKKLGRNR
-789 VVTELNED
+789 IVIELEE

>member
-1 MKTTYKNLILNAP
+1 MKNTYKKLILNAP

-31 DFKILESNT
+31 DFKIIEANL
-40 KFQKTINMDENT
+40 KFQKTINMDQKA

-60 LSPDFFEKIFIF
+60 LSQDFFEKIFNLS
-72 AKEIALNGGQAET
+72 KDIALNGGQAET
-85 EYFCPKILKHYR
+85 EYFWPKFLKYYR
-97 VQIFSQEK
+97 IQIFSEEK

-118 KIAESKIIK
+118 KIAENTLIK
-127 NHVNYEKLLES
+127 NHINYEKLLES

-201 VGVKVRDNKTKWL
+201 VGLKVRDNKTKWL

-340 SITLVEDTNTEILV
+340 SITLIEDTNTEILV

-362 KEIEKEIYLERD
+362 KE
-374 LFSKG
+374 
-379 PVATFLWKNCP
+379 
-390 NWPIVRVSENIKAIL
+390 
-405 GYDNKELVGKEYNS
+405 
-419 LIHPEDLEKVNLEV
+419 
-433 FKNIDKNINSFEQS
+433 
-447 YRLRNAD
+447 
-454 GKYRWFYDFTKVIR
+454 
-468 DKNNQ
+468 
-473 VIEIRG
+473 
-479 YIFNQ
+479 
-484 NHMKDIEF
+484 IEF

-543 IDTWLKLIHP
+543 IDTWLKFIHP

-589 VLDKGKVLSFTPKGE
+589 VLDKGKALSFTPKGE

-610 THTDITERKAFERK
+610 THTDITERKAFERE

-657 RVDFSIA
+657 KMDFSIA

-676 NFGHLAGDFVLQ
+676 NCGHLAGDFVLQ
-688 EFTKVL
+688 EFTKIL
-694 SKNIRPFDLLGRFGG
+694 GKNIRPFDLLGRFGG

-716 LNCKKDTAS
+716 LNCQKDTAS

-739 FIYKNQ
+739 FIYRNQ
-745 RINFTFSAGISDS
+745 RINFTFSAGISDNC
-758 SDREFENLS
+758 DKEFENLN
-767 LDRLIDNS
+767 LDRLIDS
-775 DKKLYLAKHLGRNR
+775 ADKKLYLAKKLGRNR
-789 VVTELNED
+789 IVIELEE

>member
-1 MKTTYKNLILNAP
+1 MENTYKKLILNAP

-31 DFKILESNT
+31 DFKVIEANL
-40 KFQKTINMDENT
+40 KFQKTINMDQKA

-60 LSPDFFEKIFIF
+60 LSQDFFEKIFNLS
-72 AKEIALNGGQAET
+72 KDIALNGGQAET
-85 EYFCPKILKHYR
+85 EYLWLKFLKYYR
-97 VQIFSQEK
+97 IQIFSEEK

-118 KIAESKIIK
+118 KIAENTLIK
-127 NHVNYEKLLES
+127 NHINYEKLLES

-201 VGVKVRDNKTKWL
+201 LGLKVRDNKTKWL

-279 NIKKLFMNPGDF
+279 NIKKLFMNPSDF

-340 SITLVEDTNTEILV
+340 SITLIEDTNTEILV

-362 KEIEKEIYLERD
+362 KE
-374 LFSKG
+374 
-379 PVATFLWKNCP
+379 
-390 NWPIVRVSENIKAIL
+390 
-405 GYDNKELVGKEYNS
+405 
-419 LIHPEDLEKVNLEV
+419 
-433 FKNIDKNINSFEQS
+433 
-447 YRLRNAD
+447 
-454 GKYRWFYDFTKVIR
+454 
-468 DKNNQ
+468 
-473 VIEIRG
+473 
-479 YIFNQ
+479 
-484 NHMKDIEF
+484 IEF

-520 ETIFNERWAE
+520 ESIFNERWAE

-648 EIKAKYERD
+648 EIKAKYERNKM
-657 RVDFSIA
+657 DFSIA

-688 EFTKVL
+688 EFTKIL
-694 SKNIRPFDLLGRFGG
+694 DKNIRLFDLLGRFGG

-716 LNCKKDTAS
+716 LNCQKDTAS

-739 FIYKNQ
+739 FIYRNQ

-758 SDREFENLS
+758 CDKEFENLN
-767 LDRLIDNS
+767 LDRLIDS
-775 DKKLYLAKHLGRNR
+775 ADKKLYLAKKLGRNR
-789 VVTELNED
+789 IVIELEE

>member
-1 MKTTYKNLILNAP
+1 MENTYKKLILNAP

-31 DFKILESNT
+31 DFKVIEANL
-40 KFQKTINMDENT
+40 KFQKTINMDQKA

-60 LSPDFFEKIFIF
+60 LSQDFFEKIFNLS
-72 AKEIALNGGQAET
+72 KDIALNGGQAET
-85 EYFCPKILKHYR
+85 EYFWPKFLKYYR
-97 VQIFSQEK
+97 IQIFSEEK

-118 KIAESKIIK
+118 KIAENTFIK
-127 NHVNYEKLLES
+127 NHINYEKLLES

-201 VGVKVRDNKTKWL
+201 VGLKVRDNKTKWL

-279 NIKKLFMNPGDF
+279 NIKKLFMNPSDF

-340 SITLVEDTNTEILV
+340 SITLIEDTNTEILV

-362 KEIEKEIYLERD
+362 KE
-374 LFSKG
+374 
-379 PVATFLWKNCP
+379 
-390 NWPIVRVSENIKAIL
+390 
-405 GYDNKELVGKEYNS
+405 
-419 LIHPEDLEKVNLEV
+419 
-433 FKNIDKNINSFEQS
+433 
-447 YRLRNAD
+447 
-454 GKYRWFYDFTKVIR
+454 
-468 DKNNQ
+468 
-473 VIEIRG
+473 
-479 YIFNQ
+479 
-484 NHMKDIEF
+484 IEF

-648 EIKAKYERD
+648 EIKAKYERNKM
-657 RVDFSIA
+657 DFSIA

-688 EFTKVL
+688 EFTKIL
-694 SKNIRPFDLLGRFGG
+694 GKNIRPFDLLGRFGG

-716 LNCKKDTAS
+716 LNCQKDTAS

-739 FIYKNQ
+739 FIYRNQ

-758 SDREFENLS
+758 CDKEFENLN
-767 LDRLIDNS
+767 LDRLIDS
-775 DKKLYLAKHLGRNR
+775 ADKKLYLAKKLGRNR
-789 VVTELNED
+789 IVIELEE

>member
-1 MKTTYKNLILNAP
+1 M
-14 FGYLSI
+14 
-20 KAQLSNKGDII
+20 
-31 DFKILESNT
+31 
-40 KFQKTINMDENT
+40 
-52 LFQKKLSS
+52 
-60 LSPDFFEKIFIF
+60 
-72 AKEIALNGGQAET
+72 
-85 EYFCPKILKHYR
+85 
-97 VQIFSQEK
+97 
-105 YIVNFTFIDISKI
+105 
-118 KIAESKIIK
+118 
-127 NHVNYEKLLES
+127 
-138 SHVGILVIQKDR
+138 
-150 FIYANPIAQTITEH
+150 
-164 TMDELLHKKI
+164 
-174 NELIITEEK
+174 
-183 EFDEYFD
+183 
-190 EKKVE
+190 
-195 YVKPYF
+195 
-201 VGVKVRDNKTKWL
+201 
-214 EISAT
+214 
-219 DIEWNQKKSVLL
+219 L

-250 HRKNSIIKSMDDTL
+250 HRENSIIKSMDDTL

-362 KEIEKEIYLERD
+362 KEIE
-374 LFSKG
+374 
-379 PVATFLWKNCP
+379 
-390 NWPIVRVSENIKAIL
+390 
-405 GYDNKELVGKEYNS
+405 
-419 LIHPEDLEKVNLEV
+419 
-433 FKNIDKNINSFEQS
+433 
-447 YRLRNAD
+447 
-454 GKYRWFYDFTKVIR
+454 
-468 DKNNQ
+468 
-473 VIEIRG
+473 
-479 YIFNQ
+479 
-484 NHMKDIEF
+484 F

-543 IDTWLKLIHP
+543 IDTWLKFIHP

-589 VLDKGKVLSFTPKGE
+589 VLDKGKALSFTPKGE

-610 THTDITERKAFERK
+610 THTDITERKAFERE

-657 RVDFSIA
+657 KMDFSIA

-676 NFGHLAGDFVLQ
+676 NCGHLAGDFVLQ
-688 EFTKVL
+688 EFTKIIG
-694 SKNIRPFDLLGRFGG
+694 KNIRPFDLLGRFGG

-716 LNCKKDTAS
+716 LNCQKDTAS

-739 FIYKNQ
+739 FIYRNQ

-758 SDREFENLS
+758 CDKEFENLN
-767 LDRLIDNS
+767 LDRFIDS
-775 DKKLYLAKHLGRNR
+775 ADKKLYLAKKLGRNR
-789 VVTELNED
+789 IVIELEE

>member
-1 MKTTYKNLILNAP
+1 MENTYKNLILNAP

-20 KAQLSNKGDII
+20 KAQLSSKGDII
-31 DFKILESNT
+31 DFKILESNI

-52 LFQKKLSS
+52 LSQKKLSS
-60 LSPDFFEKIFIF
+60 LSPDFFEKIFDL
-72 AKEIALNGGQAET
+72 AKVIALNGGQAET

-97 VQIFSQEK
+97 IQVFSQEK
-105 YIVNFTFIDISKI
+105 HIVNFTFIDISKI
-118 KIAESKIIK
+118 KIAENKIIK
-127 NHVNYEKLLES
+127 NHINYEQLLES
-138 SHVGILVIQKDR
+138 SHVGILVIQKDK
-150 FIYANPIAQTITEH
+150 FIYANPIAQIITEH
-164 TMDELLHKKI
+164 TMDELMHKNI
-174 NELIITEEK
+174 NELIITEER

-190 EKKVE
+190 EKKVD

-201 VGVKVRDNKTKWL
+201 VSVKTKNNKTKWL

-236 TKKKESEDALIKSE
+236 TKKKEAEDALIKSE
-250 HRKNSIIKSMDDTL
+250 HRKNSIINSMNNTL
-264 IILDLNLVFKEFYTP
+264 LILDTNLVFKEFYTP
-279 NIKKLFMNPGDF
+279 NTSNLLMAPDEFI
-291 LGKSFTKINF
+291 GKCFAKINF
-301 PKPAFSILYKALLEI
+301 PNPAFSIIYKALLEI

-321 PQNVEYFLK
+321 PQNIEYFLK
-330 AENNIIWFNA
+330 IGNDTQWFNA
-340 SITLVEDTNTEILV
+340 SITIVEDNCNEILV
-354 VIRNINKI
+354 VIRNISKI

-379 PVATFLWKNCP
+379 PVATFLWKNSP

-405 GYDNKELVGKEYNS
+405 GYENKDLINKEYNS
-419 LIHPEDLEKVNLEV
+419 LIHPEDLERTNNEV
-433 FKNIDKNINSFEQS
+433 FKNIEENINSFEQS
-447 YRLRNAD
+447 YRLKNSD
-454 GKYRWFYDFTKVIR
+454 GKYNWFYDFTKIIR

-484 NHMKDIEF
+484 NHIKDIEF

-500 LENIIDSNNIGTWEW
+500 LENIIDSNSIGTWEW

-530 IVGYTLDELKPIN
+530 IVGYTTDELKPIS

-553 EDVEKSTNTLNA
+553 DDVEKSSSTLNA
-565 HFRGESNQ
+565 HFQGESSQ

-582 KKGNWVW
+582 KNGYWVW
-589 VLDKGKVLSFTPKGE
+589 VLDKGKVLSFTPEGKP
-604 ALIMFG
+604 LTMFG
-610 THTDITERKAFERK
+610 THTDITERKAFEKK
-624 IIEISIRDPLTNIY
+624 IIEVSIRDPLTNIY

-657 RVDFSIA
+657 KVDFSIA

-688 EFTKVL
+688 EFTKIL

-725 LRIEDILKIIRNTN
+725 LRVEDILKIIRNTN
-739 FIYKNQ
+739 FFYKNQ

-758 SDREFENLS
+758 CDKEFENLN

-789 VVTELNED
+789 VVTELDE

>member
-1 MKTTYKNLILNAP
+1 MKNTYKKLILNAP

-20 KAQLSNKGDII
+20 KAQLSNNGDII
-31 DFKILESNT
+31 DFKVIEANL
-40 KFQKTINMDENT
+40 KFQETINMDQKA

-60 LSPDFFEKIFIF
+60 LSQDFFEKIFNLS
-72 AKEIALNGGQAET
+72 KDIALNGGQAET
-85 EYFCPKILKHYR
+85 EYFWPKFLKYYR
-97 VQIFSQEK
+97 IQIFSEEK

-118 KIAESKIIK
+118 KIAENTLIK
-127 NHVNYEKLLES
+127 NHINYEKLLES

-201 VGVKVRDNKTKWL
+201 VGLKVRDNKTKWL

-340 SITLVEDTNTEILV
+340 SITLIEDTNTEILV

-362 KEIEKEIYLERD
+362 KE
-374 LFSKG
+374 
-379 PVATFLWKNCP
+379 
-390 NWPIVRVSENIKAIL
+390 
-405 GYDNKELVGKEYNS
+405 
-419 LIHPEDLEKVNLEV
+419 
-433 FKNIDKNINSFEQS
+433 
-447 YRLRNAD
+447 
-454 GKYRWFYDFTKVIR
+454 
-468 DKNNQ
+468 
-473 VIEIRG
+473 
-479 YIFNQ
+479 
-484 NHMKDIEF
+484 IEF

-657 RVDFSIA
+657 KMNFSIA

-688 EFTKVL
+688 EFTKIL
-694 SKNIRPFDLLGRFGG
+694 GKNIRPFDLLGRFGG

-716 LNCKKDTAS
+716 LNCQKDTAS

-739 FIYKNQ
+739 FIYRNQ

-758 SDREFENLS
+758 CDKEFENLN
-767 LDRLIDNS
+767 LDRLIDS
-775 DKKLYLAKHLGRNR
+775 ADKKLYLAKKLGRNR
-789 VVTELNED
+789 IVIELEE